1 MNKVLS
7 QDEVDAL
14 LRGVSTG
21 DIETEKSKGPEDGVR
36 SFDLTSQERII
47 RGRMPG
53 LEMANERFARS
64 FRNSISSIITNFV
77 EVNIQ
82 GVTMMKFS
90 EFMKTIPM
98 PSSINMFKMEPLK
111 GYALF
116 VIEAP
121 MVFAL
126 VEYFFGG
133 SSAKY
138 VKSEGRYFTQ
148 IEQRVIRKVVDLA
161 LHDMADSWN
170 VIAPI
175 IPEYTGSEMNPQFVT
190 IVTPTEVVIK
200 IEIHIEVDE
209 FTGKLFFCIPYSMV
223 EPLKERLCSG
233 IQGDK
238 YGLDDRW
245 VMRLKEILLDSY
257 VELCVEVG
265 RTTLPVG
272 ELMNLEVGDVITLG
286 KAAVEELDVKIGPI
300 TKFKG
305 LPGYSRGTQAVKIT
319 KYAG

>member
-21 DIETEKSKGPEDGVR
+21 DIETEVSKEPEGGAKT
-36 SFDLTSQERII
+36 FDLTSQERII

-82 GVTMMKFS
+82 GITMMKFS

-116 VIEAP
+116 VVEAP

-148 IEQRVIRKVVDLA
+148 IEQRVIKKVVNLA
-161 LHDMADSWN
+161 LNDMADAWQ

-175 IPEYTGSEMNPQFVT
+175 VPEHTGSEMNPQFVT
-190 IVTPTEVVIK
+190 IVTPTEVVVK
-200 IEIHIEVDE
+200 IEIHVEVDE

-223 EPLKERLCSG
+223 EPVKDKLCSG
-233 IQGDK
+233 IQGDR
-238 YGLDDRW
+238 YGVDDRW
-245 VMRLKEILLDSY
+245 ITRLKEILLESY
-257 VELCVEVG
+257 VDISVEVG
-265 RTTLPVG
+265 RATLPVSD
-272 ELMNLEVGDVITLG
+272 LMHLEVGDVITLG
-286 KAAVEELDVKIGPI
+286 KAAVEELDVKISDV
-300 TKFKG
+300 TKFRG
-305 LPGYSRGTQAVKIT
+305 FPGYSRGNQAVKIT
-319 KYAG
+319 RYAE

>member
-1 MNKVLS
+1 
-7 QDEVDAL
+7 
-14 LRGVSTG
+14 
-21 DIETEKSKGPEDGVR
+21 
-36 SFDLTSQERII
+36 
-47 RGRMPG
+47 
-53 LEMANERFARS
+53 
-64 FRNSISSIITNFV
+64 
-77 EVNIQ
+77 
-82 GVTMMKFS
+82 
-90 EFMKTIPM
+90 
-98 PSSINMFKMEPLK
+98 
-111 GYALF
+111 
-116 VIEAP
+116 

-200 IEIHIEVDE
+200 IEVHIEVDE

-272 ELMNLEVGDVITLG
+272 ELMSLEVGDVITLG

>member
-98 PSSINMFKMEPLK
+98 PSSINMFKM
-111 GYALF
+111 
-116 VIEAP
+116 
-121 MVFAL
+121 
-126 VEYFFGG
+126 
-133 SSAKY
+133 
-138 VKSEGRYFTQ
+138 
-148 IEQRVIRKVVDLA
+148 
-161 LHDMADSWN
+161 
-170 VIAPI
+170 
-175 IPEYTGSEMNPQFVT
+175 
-190 IVTPTEVVIK
+190 
-200 IEIHIEVDE
+200 
-209 FTGKLFFCIPYSMV
+209 
-223 EPLKERLCSG
+223 
-233 IQGDK
+233 
-238 YGLDDRW
+238 
-245 VMRLKEILLDSY
+245 
-257 VELCVEVG
+257 
-265 RTTLPVG
+265 
-272 ELMNLEVGDVITLG
+272 
-286 KAAVEELDVKIGPI
+286 
-300 TKFKG
+300 
-305 LPGYSRGTQAVKIT
+305 
-319 KYAG
+319 